1 MKKFFTKKQK
11 QAAKYTP
18 EAITKMAEDDIN
30 NKLNAFADFIEKQD
44 KKPET
49 RWTYY
54 HMYVILNTVLNKDV
68 LPNLKGRALKKAK
81 QALEIITTEDETK

>member
-1 MKKFFTKKQK
+1 MKKFFNKKQK

-18 EAITKMAEDDIN
+18 QAITKMAEDDIN
-30 NKLNAFADFIEKQD
+30 NKLNALANWMETQD

-54 HMYVILNTVLNKDV
+54 HTYVIFNTILEKDV

-81 QALEIITTEDETK
+81 QALEIITVETK